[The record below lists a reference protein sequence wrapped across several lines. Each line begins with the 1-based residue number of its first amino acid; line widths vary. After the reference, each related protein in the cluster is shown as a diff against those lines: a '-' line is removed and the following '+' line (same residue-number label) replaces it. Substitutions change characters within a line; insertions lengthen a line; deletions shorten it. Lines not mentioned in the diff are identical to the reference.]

1 MGALRCRCGVVL
13 AGTWPGVALPLAA
26 APCCP
31 AFRSRF
37 AVCPGR
43 AARRS
48 PTGTAGRTG
57 LAKASHGTSG
67 RVRAAGTVVW
77 RSATKQCDAGCPTRV
92 APQTRKGRRAGGL
105 RTAALLPD
113 AQQDQQSSARTRR
126 CAPFAPWPV
135 KGRVAHVR
143 GVAVR
148 RRVARGC
155 GRRHRGSAR
164 IDRASSG
171 AARMGA
177 LRQEEGE
184 VRCKV
189 APHASAQR
197 RGDQRKHGREG
208 KGGNAHRTFGV
219 RRGAG
224 ARLCGEGTGRHHRED
239 RGKRHGRRNAVQRVA
254 DTEAAGTTG
263 VARDGGSTQE
273 AGEDH
278 GGVLARNGVGGTLGS
293 GTGRDRD
300 GALDAHRNAAVRAHG
315 YGDRP
320 DTPRQRRSRQAER
333 PQRRTGRRNRPVG
346 EHDEQRGFEGT
357 TGKFCLGSSSAATQ
371 GSSTLQGALATAL
384 KGKQTYATA
393 VRENNSATTTCG
405 TPLNATINEE
415 EEQNLETVK
424 AKLDAEAVTQ
434 LLVTTNNI
442 ATASSDPASTCPLTS
457 IAQDSNAGI
466 YREHTVPAC
475 GPSQAKA
482 RARSSPHTRRT
493 KWIPSKRSQKNSKA
507 SAPTRGT
514 KHGKQHARL
523 PTRTGAWKRSRR
535 QG

>member
-1 MGALRCRCGVVL
+1 MGALRRRCGVVS

-26 APCCP
+26 APCRP
-31 AFRSRF
+31 ALRSRV
-37 AVCPGR
+37 AVCPRR

-48 PTGTAGRTG
+48 PTGTASRTG

-67 RVRAAGTVVW
+67 RVRATGTVVW

-113 AQQDQQSSARTRR
+113 AQQGQQSSARKRW
-126 CAPFAPWPV
+126 CAPLAPWPV
-135 KGRVAHVR
+135 KGRVAHMR

-164 IDRASSG
+164 TDRASSG

-197 RGDQRKHGREG
+197 RGDQRKHGGEG

-263 VARDGGSTQE
+263 VARDGGSTEE

-278 GGVLARNGVGGTLGS
+278 GGVIARNGVGGTLGS
-293 GTGRDRD
+293 GAGRERD
-300 GALDAHRNAAVRAHG
+300 TALDAHRNAAVRAHG

-346 EHDEQRGFEGT
+346 EHDEQRGFEG
-357 TGKFCLGSSSAATQ
+357 
-371 GSSTLQGALATAL
+371 
-384 KGKQTYATA
+384 
-393 VRENNSATTTCG
+393 RN
-405 TPLNATINEE
+405 
-415 EEQNLETVK
+415 
-424 AKLDAEAVTQ
+424 
-434 LLVTTNNI
+434 
-442 ATASSDPASTCPLTS
+442 
-457 IAQDSNAGI
+457 
-466 YREHTVPAC
+466 R
-475 GPSQAKA
+475 
-482 RARSSPHTRRT
+482 
-493 KWIPSKRSQKNSKA
+493 
-507 SAPTRGT
+507 
-514 KHGKQHARL
+514 
-523 PTRTGAWKRSRR
+523 
-535 QG
+535 

>member
-1 MGALRCRCGVVL
+1 MGALRRRCGVVS
-13 AGTWPGVALPLAA
+13 AGNWPGVALPLAA
-26 APCCP
+26 APCRP
-31 AFRSRF
+31 ALRSRV
-37 AVCPGR
+37 AVCPRR

-48 PTGTAGRTG
+48 PTGTASRTG
-57 LAKASHGTSG
+57 LVKASHGTSG

-113 AQQDQQSSARTRR
+113 AQQDRQSSARTRW
-126 CAPFAPWPV
+126 CAPLAPRPV

-197 RGDQRKHGREG
+197 RGEQRKHGREG

-224 ARLCGEGTGRHHRED
+224 ARLCGEGTGAIIA
-239 RGKRHGRRNAVQRVA
+239 K
-254 DTEAAGTTG
+254 TG
-263 VARDGGSTQE
+263 VKDTDAATLCSVSQTLKQLARQAWREMEEAHKRQGRITAACSHATGSEAHLAAAQGANETQRLTLIATQLCARMATATDLTRRASNAAAKLSGHSAAL
-273 AGEDH
+273 AGEIDQW
-278 GGVLARNGVGGTLGS
+278 VSTMSSVVSKA
-293 GTGRDRD
+293 
-300 GALDAHRNAAVRAHG
+300 
-315 YGDRP
+315 
-320 DTPRQRRSRQAER
+320 Q
-333 PQRRTGRRNRPVG
+333 
-346 EHDEQRGFEGT
+346 

-371 GSSTLQGALATAL
+371 GSSTLQDALATAL
-384 KGKQTYATA
+384 KGK
-393 VRENNSATTTCG
+393 
-405 TPLNATINEE
+405 
-415 EEQNLETVK
+415 
-424 AKLDAEAVTQ
+424 
-434 LLVTTNNI
+434 TNYDN
-442 ATASSDPASTCPLTS
+442 
-457 IAQDSNAGI
+457 G
-466 YREHTVPAC
+466 
-475 GPSQAKA
+475 SQGKQQCHHHMRHAPQ
-482 RARSSPHTRRT
+482 RDDQRRGRT
-493 KWIPSKRSQKNSKA
+493 KPGDSESKA
-507 SAPTRGT
+507 
-514 KHGKQHARL
+514 
-523 PTRTGAWKRSRR
+523 
-535 QG
+535 